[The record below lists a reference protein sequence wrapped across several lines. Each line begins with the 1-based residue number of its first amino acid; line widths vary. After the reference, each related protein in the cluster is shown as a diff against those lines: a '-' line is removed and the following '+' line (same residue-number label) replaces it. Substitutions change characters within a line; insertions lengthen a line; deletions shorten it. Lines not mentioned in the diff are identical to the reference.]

1 MPLNLPDKG
10 ICFVDADIFYC
21 HFVETDLL
29 SEPSTAFL
37 EKVAMGN
44 LEAYTSIHVL
54 SEAIHKIMLAEAAR
68 RFARERAGLVNWLHR
83 HPERIAELSEFRQAA
98 SELVE
103 VGLNLLTTD
112 ATDLITAGQLSSE
125 MGLLTNDAMIIA
137 LMRRYS
143 LSHLVTNDDDFDG
156 VPGITVW
163 KPR

>member
-1 MPLNLPDKG
+1 M
-10 ICFVDADIFYC
+10 YC
-21 HFVETDLL
+21 NFVEVDTL

-37 EKVAMGN
+37 ERVATGK
-44 LEAYTSIHVL
+44 LEAHTSIHVL

-103 VGLNLLTTD
+103 VGLKLLTAD
-112 ATDLITAGQLSSE
+112 STDLIAASLLSSE
-125 MGLLTNDAMIIA
+125 MGLLTNDAIIIA

-143 LSHLVTNDDDFDG
+143 LRHLITNDDDFDG